1 MEFELYQEVA
11 LVKNLADTKFKK
23 GDIATIIQID
33 TSDEKLILTLEF
45 FSILGE
51 SIGVYPVK
59 SELVQ
64 HLRSNCIANM
74 REL

>member
-23 GDIATIIQID
+23 GDLATIIQIES
-33 TSDEKLILTLEF
+33 SDEKIILTLEF
-45 FSILGE
+45 FNILGE

-64 HLRSNCIANM
+64 HLKPNGIANM
-74 REL
+74 REM